1 MDTKHLD
8 MIVCPVTKSPLQ
20 RLDSER
26 LAQMNTA
33 IDHGGVQNHAELS
46 VSDPLS
52 EALVTR
58 DGRVIYPV
66 IDGIPMLLEEESI
79 DWNQM
84 AE

>member
-8 MIVCPVTKSPLQ
+8 MIVCPVTKSALQ
-20 RLDSER
+20 RLDSGR
-26 LAQMNTA
+26 LAQINTA
-33 IDHGGVQNHAELS
+33 IDGGRVQNHAERS
-46 VSDPLS
+46 VAEPLS

-66 IDGIPMLLEEESI
+66 VDGIPLLLEEESI

-84 AE
+84 VE